1 MNTGI
6 ALPYGLPPATITSL
20 QAVLA
25 THPRVETAVLYGS
38 RAVGSH
44 KPGSDI
50 DLALG
55 GKALTE
61 RELAMIASEIDDLL
75 LPYSLDLCRLDAIDN
90 PALLAHIKEA
100 GKTIFRRESD

>member
-1 MNTGI
+1 MNT
-6 ALPYGLPPATITSL
+6 ATVLPYGLPAATISSL

-25 THPRVETAVLYGS
+25 MHPQVETAVLYGS
-38 RAVGSH
+38 RALGSH

-50 DLALG
+50 DLALVG
-55 GKALTE
+55 NALTE
-61 RELAMIASEIDDLL
+61 RDLAMIANEIDDLL
-75 LPYSLDLCRLDAIDN
+75 LPYTLDLCRLDAIDN